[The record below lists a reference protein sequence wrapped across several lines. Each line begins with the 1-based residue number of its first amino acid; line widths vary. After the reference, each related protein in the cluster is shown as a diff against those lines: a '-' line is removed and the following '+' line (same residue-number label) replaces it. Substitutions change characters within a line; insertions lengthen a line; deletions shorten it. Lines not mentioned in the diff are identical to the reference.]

1 MFLDQPLIQSLE
13 NLDAQSDSLLSESA
27 EHGVSGR
34 APLPTPAPG
43 SPSAGWAAGPAIS
56 GVGSCNPL
64 GASWPQLV
72 PAQISQRCTDWG
84 PVLALLCDRS
94 ACWDLAKRPQLQV
107 QSSNVTVLTSWGC
120 GILWGMTELTRA
132 KCLT

>member
-43 SPSAGWAAGPAIS
+43 SPSAGWVAGPAIS
-56 GVGSCNPL
+56 DVGSCNPL
-64 GASWPQLV
+64 GASRPQLV
-72 PAQISQRCTDWG
+72 PVGASTDLPEMLSLG
-84 PVLALLCDRS
+84 SSPGS
-94 ACWDLAKRPQLQV
+94 AV
-107 QSSNVTVLTSWGC
+107 
-120 GILWGMTELTRA
+120 
-132 KCLT
+132 